1 MGNGNGW
8 GLHVA
13 ERACILRLD
22 RTTAQG
28 TVLDAI
34 DDTWVND
41 RGMSCLG
48 ARVQCPACGSI
59 GLIVANG
66 PRSEEDGMD
75 GKLPALEGDF
85 CRCRCSPMPQ
95 LIASQHDWT
104 YES

>member
-1 MGNGNGW
+1 M
-8 GLHVA
+8 A

-34 DDTWVND
+34 EDTGINE
-41 RGMSCLG
+41 RGMSYLG
-48 ARVQCPACGSI
+48 ARVQCPACGAV

-66 PRSEEDGMD
+66 PHSEDDAVD
-75 GKLPALEGDF
+75 GKLPALEADF
-85 CRCRCSPMPQ
+85 CCCKCSPMPQ